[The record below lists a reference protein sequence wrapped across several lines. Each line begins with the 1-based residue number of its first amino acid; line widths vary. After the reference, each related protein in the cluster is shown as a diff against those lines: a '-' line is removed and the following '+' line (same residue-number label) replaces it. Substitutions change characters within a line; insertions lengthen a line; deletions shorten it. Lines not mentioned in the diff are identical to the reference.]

1 MNIKFLIYIIMA
13 PIILVALDSL
23 NISGIFKKNRV
34 FQARLLYILIFL
46 ALLYLLTNFFYDFIT
61 VSKIF

>member
-1 MNIKFLIYIIMA
+1 MA

-23 NISGIFKKNRV
+23 NINGIFKKNRV

>member
-23 NISGIFKKNRV
+23 NINGIFKKNRV

-46 ALLYLLTNFFYDFIT
+46 ALLYLLTNFFYYFIT